1 MWRLEM
7 LSIGKI
13 GAGAGHEY
21 LSKGVT
27 KDSMEYYGGKGE
39 RCGRWTGAEAEKLG
53 LVGEINPDSDAVEA
67 LYGRGETPEGV
78 QMGARWATYKTWT
91 ERADDRIRG
100 LAEPTAEK
108 I

>member
-1 MWRLEM
+1 M

-39 RCGRWTGAEAEKLG
+39 RCGRWTGAETEKLG
-53 LVGEINPDSDAVEA
+53 
-67 LYGRGETPEGV
+67 
-78 QMGARWATYKTWT
+78 
-91 ERADDRIRG
+91 
-100 LAEPTAEK
+100 
-108 I
+108 

>member
-1 MWRLEM
+1 M

-39 RCGRWTGAEAEKLG
+39 RCGRWTGVEAEKLG
-53 LVGEINPDSDAVEA
+53 LVGEIDRMAEGAAMQRCKSSVWVGLGALLATADEPKQQTHGDPPSDHA
-67 LYGRGETPEGV
+67 RFGV
-78 QMGARWATYKTWT
+78 PHR
-91 ERADDRIRG
+91 
-100 LAEPTAEK
+100 
-108 I
+108 